1 MEKTQ
6 LIEVQN
12 RSGGMLGYKIP
23 EDNIRRIFAPGEIKK
38 ITLGE
43 LEKLTFQ
50 EGGKTLIADYLL
62 LKNPAATEDLNI
74 HTEQEYW
81 YTEDQIIELMKN
93 GSEDEFLDALDFAP
107 QGVLDLIK
115 DFAVKLPLN
124 DYNKRQAIKE
134 KLHFDVDKAIENDR
148 ASHETEDAPVQTHQR
163 RVQPKENESAAPVRR
178 AENKYTVVKK

>member
-12 RSGGMLGYKIP
+12 RSAGMVGYKIP
-23 EDNIRRIFAPGEIKK
+23 EDNIRRTFSPGEIKK
-38 ITLGE
+38 ITFGE

-50 EGGKTLIADYLL
+50 EGGRTLIANYLL
-62 LKNPAATEDLNI
+62 LKSPQVTEDLGV

-81 YTEDQIIELMKN
+81 YSEEQIIDLLTK

-163 RVQPKENESAAPVRR
+163 RVQPKENEPTAPVRR
-178 AENKYTVVKK
+178 MESKYNVVKK